1 MDYTLQELQRALDI
15 YTAQGDQEAVTLL
28 TNNILEQQIKSAIP
42 QYEARNDLDAVDI
55 LKNKLNTFNV
65 FEDPIP
71 KVVGS
76 KVVEDAG
83 VDPEVVGPKVVDPKV
98 VDPEVVE
105 DAGLSP
111 EKIEA
116 RRATNNKWATLA
128 ALAFSG
134 RRVTNPKEFAKI
146 KELVTRTM
154 SGGIA
159 TTAQASG
166 TFGAEKDVRQNI
178 NNYQEILTS
187 LLNAESKGDMAEAS
201 RIRESIKDAG
211 LADQFIGHMQAI
223 AADPG
228 SIAEGVGSILP
239 IVAATAAASLAG
251 VPTTIAAVG
260 TALVVGYGAVK
271 STIFDLVQDAM
282 LESGQTAEAA
292 RDIATEAQSYTG
304 DNAGMIQLG
313 GLITALGDRI
323 GVPNAVLNKLGLNV
337 SKSITK
343 ELVKN
348 KIAEKTRL
356 EVVKEVTGNIAK
368 GMAGEG
374 IAEAAQEGQQT
385 IAGNMALQNVGV
397 DVDTFEGAS
406 SAAIGGG
413 LLGGIIGGGV
423 ATLPGVP
430 RAELPPNP
438 ALLGAET
445 DEQFGDAFSKIQAAG
460 YSDADISDD
469 LIRSTIAGDPIP
481 EPTNKVATIDD
492 TLLDGLGV
500 KKLAAVRKRLRGQY
514 DNAEITKKELIK
526 YANAKTTTPETK
538 KNIEDYLEGLDNVS
552 EQLDTE
558 TEEANVPDSE
568 QDGQPTDNPLGRVE
582 KQLMEDSILI
592 SNPLKPIGEKI
603 SSLLTTLDR
612 KIKGIDKLEA
622 REKKLAEIKAVMAQ
636 RDVSDAEIEATLANL
651 VAELDVEAAD
661 VEAKKLASVEKID
674 PELEENKKI
683 VVEGRADN
691 SKIESRLDESDTAKI
706 QQVIDNP
713 SNDIETEVANYINR
727 YDNLADGLEGAVSEV
742 ALGLEQFRSD
752 KDQKEQAQAN
762 LEADKNS
769 NFKKLNKTNRAEAV
783 KAEVNRIQEANVAG
797 TGYGSGQINAQNV
810 LNWAKDNLSGL
821 GQLVMQQRINYY
833 TAEGVVTKVEREKQN
848 RKDSKQFTQPKNL
861 KRKVADAE
869 VDIKVLEEQEQEI
882 ALENLIKAFAEGNVD
897 ENAKKLAKKYRDAAV
912 KELEESSKADD
923 SIITKEDIIK
933 KAKELKDKALKPRT
947 KEKTEGEREAEEL
960 AAVREVMENR
970 GDSEKQ
976 IKTRLAEIVKTKKT
990 AKKLEA
996 KEEQKSEVFSDREKA
1011 KESLNKKGNK
1021 NPTSKEVTAEVK
1033 RLDKEFDSA
1042 VEQKKSETRDTLN
1055 KDLKK
1060 LATPKPR
1067 NINYDN
1073 RAKQALIR
1081 EGNENPTK
1089 KQITKR
1095 KADLIKTTR
1104 VKDTLKNEGIKNP
1117 TKKQINDRQK
1127 KINAENRAK
1136 VKNLNKAIEEY
1147 SLYATDIN
1155 DQKLSPEEQASELD
1169 KTVKDLAAD
1178 FEIDLKTFETA
1189 IVSHYTTKLLG
1200 LVSNNNI
1207 DALPLE
1213 AVIDL
1218 NKKMDV
1224 SVLDALKNN
1233 DLAGALKALANTSL
1247 DSRIAALALKL
1258 SEAVDGVDVKIVKG
1272 LRTENTKK
1280 TKGKE
1285 LAGSFNFKENIVSIN
1300 EKTGSNAHTL
1310 IHEVIHA
1317 VVSIEVKKGT
1327 SPNAKKLIKLFA
1339 DIGPLISGDYGGT
1352 NIDEFIAEAVS
1363 NRLFRAK
1370 LDTMPSSNSPG
1381 NVSALKRFSNLVGN
1395 MLRAIIGRS
1404 PKSAESA
1411 LTEIDALLD
1420 VMISPY
1426 DDSQN
1431 NNNPLDNVNEDTTGK
1446 VRPDTY
1452 NASEPIMDKVIEAW
1466 LQTQKRG
1473 FATILKFVAIV
1484 NMGRLAQYKG
1494 YRKLGFQ
1501 IEQTISLQD
1510 GTIKAA
1516 RGILN
1521 KKIEVVQKW
1530 AIKNTQSMVQLSKLI
1545 YDKDFGATMYDVN
1558 PFADRSDY
1566 VGKVKDGTLLVE
1578 IWDKQRPT
1586 VYLMK
1591 QSIEESDKDSAQKM
1605 YEFMRE
1611 AYKKE
1616 FKSFKREIIGLVDQY
1631 VDLKTDAGRK
1641 TKKDILARAFPKKEI
1656 GEYFPLEREGPYVLV
1671 YEYEN
1676 IERVE
1681 RFLTKRARDRVKASL
1696 KSLKTKDKDGKE
1708 VDAVNIIHSPD
1719 RETENI
1725 IKYVKGSDSAFVE
1738 IIDLLQTKNAAGE
1751 QRVDDTVINDVVNAM
1766 VQHAPEGAVIKSLAK
1781 RKGTLGYNG
1790 DILKAFGPKLYS
1802 LSGSRLKIKFAR
1814 NLSTLE
1820 REVETRR
1827 NEIDQLPSSRRKKYH
1842 GEVAE
1847 ALIDFAKFARIGSQA
1862 NNTLEAT
1869 ARILNAFGFSYLLGA
1884 WNTGAAVIQLFQ
1896 TPMITAERYAGKYGT
1911 ANAVSALQDAMG
1923 VVLASR
1929 KLATTRSEKLS
1940 VIGTME
1946 TAYYDINDN
1955 NDDTYT
1961 LSIKKGIKE
1970 KLSKEAYE
1978 YIKKIMPII
1987 EFNYTH
1993 GYKNESVTLEL
2004 KTLKEL
2010 QETTNSSDSTYQKV
2024 TAGAAFLF
2032 KQSSLF
2038 NSQTAKISAYVLE
2051 YDKAKKENGGKE
2063 LNQEQ
2068 IENVIMVS
2076 NAESIIADAGQSAE
2090 TGARIVRAG
2099 FGRIIGLFKNYG
2111 LSMMAAII
2119 SDWITLLSNTTFST
2133 KAAEKA
2139 AKETFKLAGNDKPSK
2154 KEIAAEIKKMEES
2167 RNTSFKQLTIGLAAT
2182 MTFAGFRGTVYFYP
2196 LSLIYGA
2203 LAGFDDE
2210 DLTFEEAVRDA
2221 TNEYFTYGFLDTI
2234 TNTRMSTR
2242 LRQSD
2247 MLVPNDRYRQS
2258 DASFLDNAAQVVF
2271 GAQYGI
2277 WSRIARSVNTDI
2289 IKNDDWARGLE
2300 NMSPISVSNIL
2311 KNVRYINDD
2320 GYVLNNEEE
2329 PLVLLDMYEI
2339 AIGMLGFPAKDL
2351 IDAKFDSKTK
2361 FRMRNAILE
2370 KRADLLRNLNKQTRK
2385 LRAAVGADSKDRKDI
2400 LEDKLKAQEAIAA
2413 YNVKF
2418 KRRNPFGPNLMITKD
2433 TIDRSYKAYLEERRN
2448 ADKGTT
2454 TLPIIEE
2461 WFNTTKQTNPLK

>member
-1 MDYTLQELQRALDI
+1 
-15 YTAQGDQEAVTLL
+15 
-28 TNNILEQQIKSAIP
+28 
-42 QYEARNDLDAVDI
+42 
-55 LKNKLNTFNV
+55 
-65 FEDPIP
+65 
-71 KVVGS
+71 
-76 KVVEDAG
+76 
-83 VDPEVVGPKVVDPKV
+83 
-98 VDPEVVE
+98 
-105 DAGLSP
+105 
-111 EKIEA
+111 
-116 RRATNNKWATLA
+116 
-128 ALAFSG
+128 
-134 RRVTNPKEFAKI
+134 
-146 KELVTRTM
+146 
-154 SGGIA
+154 
-159 TTAQASG
+159 
-166 TFGAEKDVRQNI
+166 
-178 NNYQEILTS
+178 
-187 LLNAESKGDMAEAS
+187 
-201 RIRESIKDAG
+201 
-211 LADQFIGHMQAI
+211 
-223 AADPG
+223 
-228 SIAEGVGSILP
+228 
-239 IVAATAAASLAG
+239 
-251 VPTTIAAVG
+251 
-260 TALVVGYGAVK
+260 
-271 STIFDLVQDAM
+271 M

-304 DNAGMIQLG
+304 NNAGMIQLG

-413 LLGGIIGGGV
+413 LLGSIIGGGV

-430 RAELPPNP
+430 RVELPPNP

-492 TLLDGLGV
+492 TLLDSLGV

-514 DNAEITKKELIK
+514 DTAEITKKELIK

-552 EQLDTE
+552 EQLDTR
-558 TEEANVPDSE
+558 TDGTSVPNSG
-568 QDGQPTDNPLGRVE
+568 QDGQPVGDPQNSTAPDPVGVDPVSGVSGVNIRGTGNESNSLGRVE
-582 KQLMEDSILI
+582 KQLMEDST
-592 SNPLKPIGEKI
+592 STPNLKEKI
-603 SSLLTTLDR
+603 SSLFTVLNR

-636 RDVSDAEIEATLANL
+636 RDVSDAEIEATLSNL

-713 SNDIETEVANYINR
+713 SNDIETQVANYINR

-752 KDQKEQAQAN
+752 KERKETAQAN

-769 NFKKLNKTNRAEAV
+769 NFKELNKTNQAKAV
-783 KAEVNRIQEANVAG
+783 KAEVNRMQEANVAG
-797 TGYGSGQINAQNV
+797 TGYGSGQTNAQNV
-810 LNWAKDNLSGL
+810 LDWAKDNLSGL

-833 TAEGVVTKVEREKQN
+833 TAEGAVTKAERAKQN
-848 RKDSKQFTQPKNL
+848 RKDSKQPTQPKNL

-869 VDIKVLEEQEQEI
+869 VDIKVLEEQEQET
-882 ALENLIKAFAEGNVD
+882 ALENLIKAFTESNVD

-912 KELEESSKADD
+912 KELEKSSKADD
-923 SIITKEDIIK
+923 SIITNEDITK
-933 KAKELKDKALKPRT
+933 KAKELKDKALKPSINKPRA
-947 KEKTEGEREAEEL
+947 KEKTEKEREAEEL

-976 IKTRLAEIVKTKKT
+976 IKTRLAEIVKTKET
-990 AKKLEA
+990 IKKLEVA
-996 KEEQKSEVFSDREKA
+996 EEQRSEVFSDQEKA

-1021 NPTSKEVTAEVK
+1021 NPTPKEVTAEVK
-1033 RLDKEFDSA
+1033 RLDKEFDSD
-1042 VEQKKSETRDTLN
+1042 VEQKKSKMRDAQN

-1060 LATPKPR
+1060 LTTPKPR

-1104 VKDTLKNEGIKNP
+1104 VEDTLKNEGIKNP

-1127 KINAENRAK
+1127 KINAENKAK
-1136 VKNLNKAIEEY
+1136 VKNLNEAIKEY
-1147 SLYATDIN
+1147 SLYATDIR
-1155 DQKLSPEEQASELD
+1155 DQKLSPKEQADSLD
-1169 KTVKDLAAD
+1169 ATVKNLADA
-1178 FEIDLKTFETA
+1178 FNIDLKTFETA
-1189 IVSHYTTKLLG
+1189 IVSYYTTKVLG
-1200 LVSNNNI
+1200 ITSNNNI

-1258 SEAVDGVDVKIVKG
+1258 SEAVAGVDVKIVKG

-1285 LAGSFNFKENIVSIN
+1285 LAGSFNFKNKLVSIN

-1317 VVSIEVKKGT
+1317 VVSIEVKEGT
-1327 SPNAKKLIKLFA
+1327 SFEAKKLIKLFA
-1339 DIGPLISGDYGGT
+1339 DIGPLISGEYGGT

-1426 DDSQN
+1426 DDSTN
-1431 NNNPLDNVNEDTTGK
+1431 DNNPLDNANEDTTGK
-1446 VRPDTY
+1446 VRPDIY

-1896 TPMITAERYAGKYGT
+1896 TSMITAERYAGKYGT

-2133 KAAEKA
+2133 KATEKA
-2139 AKETFKLAGNDKPSK
+2139 AKETFKLEGNDKPSK

-2167 RNTSFKQLTIGLAAT
+2167 RNTSFKQLTIGLAAA

-2320 GYVLNNEEE
+2320 GYVLNNDEE

-2351 IDAKFDSKTK
+2351 VDAKFDSKTK

-2370 KRADLLRNLNKQTRK
+2370 KKADLLRNLNKQTRK

-2433 TIDRSYKAYLEERRN
+2433 TIDRSYKTYLEERRN

-2454 TLPIIEE
+2454 VGRVIEE